1 MASVPKLASLKGLPA
16 LADWVLTAN
25 APASRG
31 HIAKWYIDIQSEYCL
46 KSSRTPLLL
55 PCPYLYIYLY
65 IYICAYV
72 HM

>member
-16 LADWVLTAN
+16 LADWVLTVN

-46 KSSRTPLLL
+46 KSSRTRLSF
-55 PCPYLYIYLY
+55 YRI
-65 IYICAYV
+65 I
-72 HM
+72 

>member
-16 LADWVLTAN
+16 LADWVLTVN

-46 KSSRTPLLL
+46 KSSRTRLSFYRIIL
-55 PCPYLYIYLY
+55 IS
-65 IYICAYV
+65 YV
-72 HM
+72 YMMVNTRSLR